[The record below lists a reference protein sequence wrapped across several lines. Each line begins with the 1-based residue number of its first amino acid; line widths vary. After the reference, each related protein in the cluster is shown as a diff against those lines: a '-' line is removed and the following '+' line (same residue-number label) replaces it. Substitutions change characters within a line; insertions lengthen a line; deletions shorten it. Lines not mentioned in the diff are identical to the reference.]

1 MDYHV
6 PYGRYAVV
14 SFNDLREFS
23 ESLHEMGGCLIEKAE
38 LYKDDE
44 SKKAFMM
51 LGKVQFELQKLV
63 DFYRS
68 HIFLTITKPS
78 ESLLDEL
85 QTVQYHRPTVV
96 DGAGHMMLQVMSNEL
111 VENAEM
117 KQQCD
122 EKRSVYEYMMT
133 QHREHREKGRSK
145 SGKGDV
151 FSLEQMQQAHN
162 EYEEEAT
169 LCLFRLKSLKQG
181 QSRSLLTQA
190 ARHHTAQLNFFRKG
204 LKSLEVVD
212 PHVKLITEKQHID
225 YQLSGLDG
233 GGDGEDE
240 GENSYDS
247 NDNSELSY
255 DHRPHKAGN
264 EAATTSRNSMEWQF
278 YVMVGSSL
286 SDKMQCSGWLSA
298 TDYAFQVAAGLR
310 ILDQEDHLFSKASNM
325 DNTEFSSE
333 KVHGDSQMLESEPRT
348 SSYSHSAPILPE
360 KEKKFD
366 PAERARQMRPSH
378 TQKFHTYVLPTP
390 SDAKSTNSAR
400 TSSAPRTRPTT
411 VATHNIWHSSP
422 LESKVN
428 KRDSKENNQ
437 SLSFYKAHPLID
449 ERYTS
454 QDNQASTLLP
464 PSLADGLQYQQSDS
478 VDTSD
483 HKKLKRQSYSGPL
496 SSNSRLMKAGFSA
509 SGPISTSKLPV
520 RASGPMSQALLPQP
534 SSPKTSSRHSPPS
547 VSPPKISELHELP
560 RPPGVV
566 SSKPTTSSAPRN
578 SDTPVDN
585 KSISTA
591 SNTASPLPI
600 PPLTVPRSFSIP
612 SSHYR
617 SKALSVTKLV
627 EAPQLHE
634 KDVASPPLTPISLA
648 NANAVLTSPRTG
660 THSSGT

>member
-85 QTVQYHRPTVV
+85 QTVQDRTYMDCLLLRVHGYRDLGCWYELNGSTLGKTEVAYGNIGMQRGNSGGDICFRPTVV

-190 ARHHTAQLNFFRKG
+190 ARHHTAQVF
-204 LKSLEVVD
+204 
-212 PHVKLITEKQHID
+212 PI
-225 YQLSGLDG
+225 
-233 GGDGEDE
+233 
-240 GENSYDS
+240 
-247 NDNSELSY
+247 
-255 DHRPHKAGN
+255 
-264 EAATTSRNSMEWQF
+264 
-278 YVMVGSSL
+278 
-286 SDKMQCSGWLSA
+286 CSGWLSA
-298 TDYAFQVAAGLR
+298 TDYAFQVAAASGLLLAF
-310 ILDQEDHLFSKASNM
+310 IKPHAITSGFAKLDQEDHLFSKASNM

-422 LESKVN
+422 
-428 KRDSKENNQ
+428 
-437 SLSFYKAHPLID
+437 
-449 ERYTS
+449 
-454 QDNQASTLLP
+454 
-464 PSLADGLQYQQSDS
+464 
-478 VDTSD
+478 
-483 HKKLKRQSYSGPL
+483 
-496 SSNSRLMKAGFSA
+496 
-509 SGPISTSKLPV
+509 
-520 RASGPMSQALLPQP
+520 
-534 SSPKTSSRHSPPS
+534 
-547 VSPPKISELHELP
+547 
-560 RPPGVV
+560 
-566 SSKPTTSSAPRN
+566 
-578 SDTPVDN
+578 
-585 KSISTA
+585 
-591 SNTASPLPI
+591 
-600 PPLTVPRSFSIP
+600 
-612 SSHYR
+612 
-617 SKALSVTKLV
+617 
-627 EAPQLHE
+627 
-634 KDVASPPLTPISLA
+634 
-648 NANAVLTSPRTG
+648 
-660 THSSGT
+660 